1 MSNSLDS
8 GTRTVSAHK
17 AGKSVS
23 VLDEDM
29 IPQKNIWHFFSG
41 DRLAYLV
48 ITVAVGVGIT
58 VFFALSRVTDI
69 NTQSELLVLS
79 FLIAMS
85 FLLLLLFFVGRQL
98 LRLWRERSRRDTGSQ
113 LHLRLA
119 LLFGGITAIPAI
131 LVAMFAVSIIDYS
144 LRGWFAERISTAVN
158 ESVEVASAYFEE
170 HSRSV
175 RGQILAM
182 ANDLHREASRLARN
196 PNQFND
202 YISNQTALRNL

>member
-1 MSNSLDS
+1 MSNSLHS
-8 GTRTVSAHK
+8 GTSAVPAHK
-17 AGKSVS
+17 VGENISVP
-23 VLDEDM
+23 DEDM
-29 IPQKNIWHFFSG
+29 IPQKNIWRFMSG

-85 FLLLLLFFVGRQL
+85 FLLLLLFFVGKQL
-98 LRLWRERSRRDTGSQ
+98 LQLWRERSRRDTGSQ

-131 LVAMFAVSIIDYS
+131 LVAMFAHTVI
-144 LRGWFAERISTAVN
+144 RCGWF
-158 ESVEVASAYFEE
+158 
-170 HSRSV
+170 
-175 RGQILAM
+175 
-182 ANDLHREASRLARN
+182 
-196 PNQFND
+196 
-202 YISNQTALRNL
+202 

>member
-29 IPQKNIWHFFSG
+29 LPQKNIWHFFSG

-85 FLLLLLFFVGRQL
+85 FLLLLLF
-98 LRLWRERSRRDTGSQ
+98 
-113 LHLRLA
+113 
-119 LLFGGITAIPAI
+119 
-131 LVAMFAVSIIDYS
+131 
-144 LRGWFAERISTAVN
+144 
-158 ESVEVASAYFEE
+158 
-170 HSRSV
+170 
-175 RGQILAM
+175 
-182 ANDLHREASRLARN
+182 
-196 PNQFND
+196 
-202 YISNQTALRNL
+202 

>member
-8 GTRTVSAHK
+8 GARTVPTHK

-23 VLDEDM
+23 VLDETM
-29 IPQKNIWHFFSG
+29 IPQKNIWRFFSG

-85 FLLLLLFFVGRQL
+85 FLLLLMFFVGRQL
-98 LRLWRERSRRDTGSQ
+98 LRL
-113 LHLRLA
+113 
-119 LLFGGITAIPAI
+119 
-131 LVAMFAVSIIDYS
+131 
-144 LRGWFAERISTAVN
+144 
-158 ESVEVASAYFEE
+158 
-170 HSRSV
+170 
-175 RGQILAM
+175 
-182 ANDLHREASRLARN
+182 
-196 PNQFND
+196 
-202 YISNQTALRNL
+202 